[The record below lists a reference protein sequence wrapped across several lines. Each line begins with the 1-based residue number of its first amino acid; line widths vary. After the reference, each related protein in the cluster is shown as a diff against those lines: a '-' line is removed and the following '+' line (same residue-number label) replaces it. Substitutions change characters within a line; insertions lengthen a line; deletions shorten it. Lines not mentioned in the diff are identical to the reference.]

1 MQRGFGGTA
10 FEPQEDRRDK
20 EFTLGPTMLVAL
32 VVGLFVLCGVC
43 FVFGYAVGHRGVS
56 ESIASSAPSAGGGQG
71 TTQPSSGQSKPSAAQ
86 NSFQPQQQTAAAV
99 SPADASDDA
108 PVDNVESSDSPRAAS
123 AEPSVRSALS
133 APATAPQPI
142 PGGGLK
148 VGSALPQSSALMVQ
162 IAAVSH
168 PEDAEVLVG
177 ALRKRGYAIA
187 VRHDPTDGLL
197 HVQIGPF
204 TNRSD
209 ATAMRLKLLNDGY
222 NAIIQP

>member
-20 EFTLGPTMLVAL
+20 EFTLGPPMLVAL
-32 VVGLFVLCGVC
+32 VVGLLVLCGFC
-43 FVFGYAVGHRGVS
+43 FVFGYAVGHRGSS
-56 ESIASSAPSAGGGQG
+56 ESTVATVLPAAAGQG
-71 TTQPSSGQSKPSAAQ
+71 AAQPSGSQSKPSPTQ
-86 NSFQPQQQTAAAV
+86 NSFQPQQQTAAA
-99 SPADASDDA
+99 ASDDA
-108 PVDNVESSDSPRAAS
+108 PVDNVESADSPRAAS

-133 APATAPQPI
+133 VPATAPQPI

-148 VGSALPQSSALMVQ
+148 VASALPQSSALMVQ